1 MHLVSMSKVITLQV
15 CGIVLD
21 ELYHNAIKSSVDQIS
36 TDKIAKKCEVAVK
49 TVLAFRN
56 ILINRKL
63 LIVTG
68 KGRGTKTEWNKVYSA
83 MNPEMAKSIYKE
95 YLGDEKKTLKL
106 KVKVKVSKPKTELT
120 LDAVL
125 KYLSTHNYT
134 GTLTRKVNEYT
145 TEYIDISMYK

>member
-1 MHLVSMSKVITLQV
+1 MSKVISLQV

-21 ELYHNAIKSSVDQIS
+21 ELYHNACKSSVDQVS
-36 TDKIAKKCEVAVK
+36 TEKIAKKCEVAVK

-56 ILINRKL
+56 ILISRKC

-68 KGRGTKTEWNKVYSA
+68 AGRGTKTEWNKSYSA

-95 YLGDEKKTLKL
+95 YLGEEKKTLKL
-106 KVKVKVSKPKTELT
+106 KVKVSKPKVEIT
-120 LDAVL
+120 LDTVL

-145 TEYIDISMYK
+145 TECIDISMYK

>member
-1 MHLVSMSKVITLQV
+1 MSKVITLQI

-21 ELYHNAIKSSVDQIS
+21 ELYHNAIKYPMDQIS
-36 TDKIAKKCEVAVK
+36 TDLIAKRCEVSVK
-49 TVLAFRN
+49 IVLAFRN
-56 ILINRKL
+56 ILISRKL

-68 KGRGTKTEWNKVYSA
+68 KGRGTKTEWNKLYSA

-95 YLGDEKKTLKL
+95 YLGEERKTLKL
-106 KVKVKVSKPKTELT
+106 KVKTSKPKAELT

-134 GTLTRKVNEYT
+134 GTLIRKVNEYT
-145 TEYIDISMYK
+145 TEHIDIGMYK

>member
-1 MHLVSMSKVITLQV
+1 MSKVITLQV

-56 ILINRKL
+56 ILINRKC

-68 KGRGTKTEWNKVYSA
+68 AGRGTKTEWNKSYSA

-95 YLGDEKKTLKL
+95 YIGEERKTLQL
-106 KVKVKVSKPKTELT
+106 KVKVSKPKAEFTLEL
-120 LDAVL
+120 VL

-145 TEYIDISMYK
+145 TECIDISMYK

>member
-1 MHLVSMSKVITLQV
+1 MSRVISLQV

-21 ELYHNAIKSSVDQIS
+21 ELYHNACKSSVDQVS
-36 TDKIAKKCEVAVK
+36 TEKIAKKCEVAIK
-49 TVLAFRN
+49 TILAFRN

-63 LIVTG
+63 LIVIG
-68 KGRGTKTEWNKVYSA
+68 KGRGTKTEWNKSYSA
-83 MNPEMAKSIYKE
+83 MNPAMAKSIYKE
-95 YLGDEKKTLKL
+95 YIGDEKKTLKL
-106 KVKVKVSKPKTELT
+106 KVKASKPKVELT

-145 TEYIDISMYK
+145 TECIDINMYK

>member
-1 MHLVSMSKVITLQV
+1 MSKVITLQV

-36 TDKIAKKCEVAVK
+36 TEKIAKKCEVAIK
-49 TVLAFRN
+49 TILAFRN
-56 ILINRKL
+56 ILISRKC

-68 KGRGTKTEWNKVYSA
+68 AGRGTKTEWNKSYSA

-95 YLGDEKKTLKL
+95 YIGEERKTLKL
-106 KVKVKVSKPKTELT
+106 KVKASKPKVEIT
-120 LDAVL
+120 LDTVL

-134 GTLTRKVNEYT
+134 GTLTRKVNEYI
-145 TEYIDISMYK
+145 TECIDISMYK

>member
-1 MHLVSMSKVITLQV
+1 MSKVITLQIS
-15 CGIVLD
+15 GIVLD

-36 TDKIAKKCEVAVK
+36 TDKIAKKCEVAIK

-68 KGRGTKTEWNKVYSA
+68 KGRGTKTEWNKLYSA

-95 YLGDEKKTLKL
+95 YLGEEKKTLKL
-106 KVKVKVSKPKTELT
+106 KVKTSKSKAELT
-120 LDAVL
+120 LDTVL
-125 KYLSTHNYT
+125 KYLSIHNYT

-145 TEYIDISMYK
+145 TECIDISMYK

>member
-1 MHLVSMSKVITLQV
+1 MSKVITLQV

-36 TDKIAKKCEVAVK
+36 TELIAKRCEVSIK
-49 TVLAFRN
+49 TVFAFRN
-56 ILINRKL
+56 ILISRKL

-68 KGRGTKTEWNKVYSA
+68 KGRGTKTEWNKLYSA

-95 YLGDEKKTLKL
+95 YLGEERKTLKL
-106 KVKVKVSKPKTELT
+106 KVKTSKSKAELT
-120 LDAVL
+120 LDTVL

-134 GTLTRKVNEYT
+134 GTLTRKVNEYI
-145 TEYIDISMYK
+145 TECIDISMYK

>member
-1 MHLVSMSKVITLQV
+1 MSKVITLQV

-36 TDKIAKKCEVAVK
+36 TEKIAKKCEVAVK
-49 TVLAFRN
+49 TVLTFRN
-56 ILINRKL
+56 ILISRKCL
-63 LIVTG
+63 TVTG
-68 KGRGTKTEWNKVYSA
+68 AGRGTKTEWNKSYSA
-83 MNPEMAKSIYKE
+83 MNPVMAKSIYKE

-106 KVKVKVSKPKTELT
+106 KVKTSKPKAELT

-145 TEYIDISMYK
+145 TECIDISMYK

>member
-1 MHLVSMSKVITLQV
+1 MSKVITLQV

-36 TDKIAKKCEVAVK
+36 TDKIAKKCEVAIK

-56 ILINRKL
+56 ILINRKC

-68 KGRGTKTEWNKVYSA
+68 AGRGTKTEWNKSYSA

-95 YLGDEKKTLKL
+95 YIGEERKTLQL
-106 KVKVKVSKPKTELT
+106 KVKVSKPKVEIT

-145 TEYIDISMYK
+145 TECIDISMYK

>member
-1 MHLVSMSKVITLQV
+1 MSKVISLQV

-21 ELYHNAIKSSVDQIS
+21 ELYHNACKSSVDQVS
-36 TDKIAKKCEVAVK
+36 TEKIAKKCEVAVK

-56 ILINRKL
+56 ILISRKC

-68 KGRGTKTEWNKVYSA
+68 AGRGTKTEWNKSYSA

-95 YLGDEKKTLKL
+95 YLGEEKKTLKL
-106 KVKVKVSKPKTELT
+106 KVKVSKPKVEIT
-120 LDAVL
+120 LDTVL

-145 TEYIDISMYK
+145 TESIDISMYK

>member
-1 MHLVSMSKVITLQV
+1 MHLASMSKVITLQMS
-15 CGIVLD
+15 GIVLD

-56 ILINRKL
+56 ILISRKL

-68 KGRGTKTEWNKVYSA
+68 KGRGTKTEWNKSYSA

-95 YLGDEKKTLKL
+95 YIGEERKTLKL
-106 KVKVKVSKPKTELT
+106 KVKIPKPKMELT
-120 LDAVL
+120 LDTVL

-134 GTLTRKVNEYT
+134 GTLTRKVNEYI
-145 TEYIDISMYK
+145 TEHVDIGMYK

>member
-1 MHLVSMSKVITLQV
+1 MSKVITLQV

-21 ELYHNAIKSSVDQIS
+21 ELYHNAIKFPVDQIS
-36 TDKIAKKCEVAVK
+36 VDKIAKKCEVAVK

-63 LIVTG
+63 LLVTG
-68 KGRGTKTEWNKVYSA
+68 KGRGTKTEWNLSRSG
-83 MNPEMAKSIYKE
+83 MNPHMAESIYKE
-95 YLGDEKKTLKL
+95 YLGDEKKTIKL
-106 KVKVKVSKPKTELT
+106 KVKTSSPKVELS
-120 LDAVL
+120 LDTVL

-145 TEYIDISMYK
+145 TETIDLSMYK

>member
-1 MHLVSMSKVITLQV
+1 MSKVISLQV

-21 ELYHNAIKSSVDQIS
+21 ELYHNACKSSVDQVS
-36 TDKIAKKCEVAVK
+36 TEKIAKKCEVAIK
-49 TVLAFRN
+49 TILAFRN
-56 ILINRKL
+56 ILISRKL

-68 KGRGTKTEWNKVYSA
+68 KGRGTRTEWNKSYSA

-95 YLGDEKKTLKL
+95 YIGEERKTLKL
-106 KVKVKVSKPKTELT
+106 KVKVSKPKVEIT
-120 LDAVL
+120 LDTVL

-145 TEYIDISMYK
+145 TESIDISMYK

>member
-1 MHLVSMSKVITLQV
+1 MSKIITLQI

-21 ELYHNAIKSSVDQIS
+21 ELYHNATKSSVDQIS
-36 TDKIAKKCEVAVK
+36 TELIAKRCEVSIK
-49 TVLAFRN
+49 TILAFRN
-56 ILINRKL
+56 ILISRKL

-68 KGRGTKTEWNKVYSA
+68 KGRGTRTEWNKLYSA

-106 KVKVKVSKPKTELT
+106 KVKTSKPKAELT
-120 LDAVL
+120 LDTVL

-134 GTLTRKVNEYT
+134 GTLTRKVNKYT
-145 TEYIDISMYK
+145 TECIDISMYK

>member
-1 MHLVSMSKVITLQV
+1 MSKVITLQV

-21 ELYHNAIKSSVDQIS
+21 ELYHNACKSSVDQIS
-36 TDKIAKKCEVAVK
+36 TEKIAKKCEVAVK

-56 ILINRKL
+56 ILISRKL
-63 LIVTG
+63 FIVTG
-68 KGRGTKTEWNKVYSA
+68 KGRGTKTEWNKLYSA

-95 YLGDEKKTLKL
+95 YLGEERKTLQL
-106 KVKVKVSKPKTELT
+106 KVKVSKPKVEIT
-120 LDAVL
+120 LESVL

-145 TEYIDISMYK
+145 TECIDIGMYK

>member
-1 MHLVSMSKVITLQV
+1 MSKIITLQV

-21 ELYHNAIKSSVDQIS
+21 ELYHNACKSSVDQVS
-36 TDKIAKKCEVAVK
+36 TEKIAKKCEVSVK

-56 ILINRKL
+56 ILISRKL

-68 KGRGTKTEWNKVYSA
+68 KGRGTKTEWNKLYSA

-106 KVKVKVSKPKTELT
+106 KVKTSKPKAELT
-120 LDAVL
+120 LESVL

-145 TEYIDISMYK
+145 TECIDISMYK

>member
-1 MHLVSMSKVITLQV
+1 MSKVITLQV

-68 KGRGTKTEWNKVYSA
+68 KGRGTRTEWNKSYSA
-83 MNPEMAKSIYKE
+83 MNPAMAKSIYKE

-106 KVKVKVSKPKTELT
+106 KVKVSKPKAELT
-120 LDAVL
+120 LESVL

-145 TEYIDISMYK
+145 TEYIDLSMYK

>member
-1 MHLVSMSKVITLQV
+1 MSKVITLQV

-49 TVLAFRN
+49 TVLTFRN
-56 ILINRKL
+56 ILISRKL

-68 KGRGTKTEWNKVYSA
+68 KGRGTKTEWNASRSG
-83 MNPEMAKSIYKE
+83 MNPHMAESIYKE

-106 KVKVKVSKPKTELT
+106 KVKTSKPKTELT

-145 TEYIDISMYK
+145 TECIDLNMYK

>member
-1 MHLVSMSKVITLQV
+1 MSKVITLQV

-36 TDKIAKKCEVAVK
+36 VDKIAKKCEVAVK

-63 LIVTG
+63 LLVTG
-68 KGRGTKTEWNKVYSA
+68 KGRGTKTEWNTSRSG
-83 MNPEMAKSIYKE
+83 MNPHMAESIYKE
-95 YLGDEKKTLKL
+95 YLGDEKKTIKL
-106 KVKVKVSKPKTELT
+106 KVKTSSPKVELS
-120 LDAVL
+120 LDTVL

-134 GTLTRKVNEYT
+134 GIITRKVNEYT
-145 TEYIDISMYK
+145 TESIDLSMYK

>member
-1 MHLVSMSKVITLQV
+1 MS
-15 CGIVLD
+15 GIVLD

-63 LIVTG
+63 LIVIG
-68 KGRGTKTEWNKVYSA
+68 KGRGTKTEWNKSYSA

-95 YLGDEKKTLKL
+95 YLGEERKTLKL
-106 KVKVKVSKPKTELT
+106 KVKTPKPKMEIT
-120 LDAVL
+120 LDTVL

-134 GTLTRKVNEYT
+134 GIITRKVNEYT
-145 TEYIDISMYK
+145 TETIDLSMYK

>member
-1 MHLVSMSKVITLQV
+1 MSKVITLQV

-36 TDKIAKKCEVAVK
+36 VDKIAKKCEVAVK

-63 LIVTG
+63 LLVTG
-68 KGRGTKTEWNKVYSA
+68 KGRGTKTEWNTSRSG
-83 MNPEMAKSIYKE
+83 MNPHMAKSIYKE
-95 YLGDEKKTLKL
+95 YLSDEKKTIKL
-106 KVKVKVSKPKTELT
+106 KVKTSSPKVELS
-120 LDAVL
+120 LDTVL

-134 GTLTRKVNEYT
+134 GIITRKVNEYT
-145 TEYIDISMYK
+145 TESIDLSMYK

>member
-1 MHLVSMSKVITLQV
+1 MSKVITLQV

-36 TDKIAKKCEVAVK
+36 TDKIAKKCEVSVK

-68 KGRGTKTEWNKVYSA
+68 AGRGIRTEWNKLYSA
-83 MNPEMAKSIYKE
+83 MNPDMAKSIYKE
-95 YLGDEKKTLKL
+95 YLGDEKKTIKL
-106 KVKVKVSKPKTELT
+106 KVKTSSPKVELS

-125 KYLSTHNYT
+125 KYLYTHNYT
-134 GTLTRKVNEYT
+134 GIITRKVNEYT
-145 TEYIDISMYK
+145 TETIDLSMYK

>member
-1 MHLVSMSKVITLQV
+1 MSKVITLQTS
-15 CGIVLD
+15 GIVLD
-21 ELYHNAIKSSVDQIS
+21 ELYHNAIKYPMDQIS
-36 TDKIAKKCEVAVK
+36 TEKIAKKCEVAVK

-68 KGRGTKTEWNKVYSA
+68 KGRGTKTEWNKSYSA
-83 MNPEMAKSIYKE
+83 MNPEMVKSIYKE
-95 YLGDEKKTLKL
+95 YLGEEKKTLKL
-106 KVKVKVSKPKTELT
+106 KVKVSKPKVELT
-120 LDAVL
+120 LESVL

-145 TEYIDISMYK
+145 IECIDISMYK

>member
-1 MHLVSMSKVITLQV
+1 MSKIITLQV

-21 ELYHNAIKSSVDQIS
+21 ELYHNACKSSVDQVS
-36 TDKIAKKCEVAVK
+36 TEKIAKKCEVAIK

-68 KGRGTKTEWNKVYSA
+68 KGRGTKTEWNKLYSA

-106 KVKVKVSKPKTELT
+106 KVKISKPKAELT
-120 LDAVL
+120 LDTVL

-134 GTLTRKVNEYT
+134 GIITRKVNEYT
-145 TEYIDISMYK
+145 TEYINISMYK

>member
-1 MHLVSMSKVITLQV
+1 MSKVITLQMS
-15 CGIVLD
+15 GIVLD

-68 KGRGTKTEWNKVYSA
+68 KGRGTKTEWNKLYSA
-83 MNPEMAKSIYKE
+83 MNPAMAKSIYKE
-95 YLGDEKKTLKL
+95 YLGEEKKTLKL
-106 KVKVKVSKPKTELT
+106 KVKISKPKTELT
-120 LDAVL
+120 LDTVL

-145 TEYIDISMYK
+145 TECIDLSMYK

>member
-1 MHLVSMSKVITLQV
+1 MSKVISLQV
-15 CGIVLD
+15 CDIVLD
-21 ELYHNAIKSSVDQIS
+21 ELYHNACKSSVDQVS
-36 TDKIAKKCEVAVK
+36 TEKIAKKCEVAIK
-49 TVLAFRN
+49 TILAFRN

-68 KGRGTKTEWNKVYSA
+68 KGRGTRTEWNKSYSA

-95 YLGDEKKTLKL
+95 YIGEERKTLKL
-106 KVKVKVSKPKTELT
+106 KVKVSKPKVELT
-120 LDAVL
+120 LESVL

-145 TEYIDISMYK
+145 TECIDISMYK

>member
-1 MHLVSMSKVITLQV
+1 MSKVITLQV

-36 TDKIAKKCEVAVK
+36 TDKIAKKCEVAIK

-56 ILINRKL
+56 ILISRKL

-68 KGRGTKTEWNKVYSA
+68 KGRGTKTEWNKSYSA

-106 KVKVKVSKPKTELT
+106 KVKISKPKAELT

-134 GTLTRKVNEYT
+134 GTLTRKVNEYI
-145 TEYIDISMYK
+145 TEHVDIGMYK

>member
-1 MHLVSMSKVITLQV
+1 MSKVITLQI

-36 TDKIAKKCEVAVK
+36 TEKIAKKCEVAVK

-56 ILINRKL
+56 ILIDRKC

-68 KGRGTKTEWNKVYSA
+68 AGRGTRTEWNKSYSA
-83 MNPEMAKSIYKE
+83 MNPEMAKSIYRE
-95 YLGDEKKTLKL
+95 YLGEEKKTLKL
-106 KVKVKVSKPKTELT
+106 KVKVSKLELT
-120 LDAVL
+120 LESVL

-145 TEYIDISMYK
+145 TECIDISMYK

>member
-1 MHLVSMSKVITLQV
+1 MSKVITLQV

-68 KGRGTKTEWNKVYSA
+68 KGRGTRTEWNKSYSA
-83 MNPEMAKSIYKE
+83 MNPAMAKSIYKE

-106 KVKVKVSKPKTELT
+106 KVKVSKPKAELT
-120 LDAVL
+120 LESVL

-145 TEYIDISMYK
+145 TECIDIGMYK